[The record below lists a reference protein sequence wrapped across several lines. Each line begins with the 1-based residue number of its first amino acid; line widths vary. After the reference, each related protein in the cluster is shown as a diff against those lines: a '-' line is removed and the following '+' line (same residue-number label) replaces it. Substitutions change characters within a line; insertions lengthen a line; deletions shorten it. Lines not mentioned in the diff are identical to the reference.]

1 MQSKWGGTKWGPKQ
15 RVSVALLFGPH
26 PGKQKGDKETLCLG
40 PATAYCMPLMYVES
54 DVLVITSSVS
64 AAVTSTSQSES
75 DALIFAPSVMRTSSR
90 FSSTIPQ
97 SDAMGMCMVF
107 YLFSC
112 LLVFA
117 LDTDDRG
124 PDEGGTYTPYLG
136 VPFLLK
142 SHLDARQEGTHAYA
156 MFFSFSHIIFSRRGY
171 IRPFVMIQ
179 NHS

>member
-1 MQSKWGGTKWGPKQ
+1 MEFQN
-15 RVSVALLFGPH
+15 
-26 PGKQKGDKETLCLG
+26 
-40 PATAYCMPLMYVES
+40 YMYAPS
-54 DVLVITSSVS
+54 LIK
-64 AAVTSTSQSES
+64 S
-75 DALIFAPSVMRTSSR
+75 DAAQFLDLNWIEVLALRKFLEQKISVMRTSSR

-124 PDEGGTYTPYLG
+124 PDEGGT
-136 VPFLLK
+136 
-142 SHLDARQEGTHAYA
+142 HAYA
-156 MFFSFSHIIFSRRGY
+156 MFFSFSRIIFSRRGY